1 MLVKCSSRSGKLE
14 NSTDFAKIFFPKKKN
29 SMKFRTVIMLPI
41 SNGFFFFFWYLELLQ
56 RHMPETYFPFTPGVS
71 VTG

>member
-14 NSTDFAKIFFPKKKN
+14 NSTDFAKIFFPKKN

-41 SNGFFFFFWYLELLQ
+41 SNGFFFFFFWYLELLQ
-56 RHMPETYFPFTPGVS
+56 RHMPETYFPFTLGIS